1 MEISISDELWAR
13 IKQKVDD
20 GSYPSVEVVLTNAMI
35 HLYDHDEFAT
45 AVTDTPEVQAMIEEA
60 EEALKNGDYT
70 TYTRETLHQLIE
82 DIIRRGRERREARYR
97 WLVG

>member
-1 MEISISDELWAR
+1 MEITISDELWAR

-35 HLYDHDEFAT
+35 RLYDHDEFAT

-70 TYTRETLHQLIE
+70 EYTSETLWELFE
-82 DIIRRGRERREARYR
+82 DVKRRGRERWEARHK

>member
-35 HLYDHDEFAT
+35 HLYDHDDFAA

-60 EEALKNGDYT
+60 EEALKNGDYK
-70 TYTRETLHQLIE
+70 TYTSETLWELFE
-82 DIIRRGRERREARYR
+82 DVIRRGRERREARHK

>member
-1 MEISISDELWAR
+1 MEITISNELWAR

-35 HLYDHDEFAT
+35 HLYDHDEFAA

-60 EEALKNGDYT
+60 EEALRNGDYT
-70 TYTRETLHQLIE
+70 TYTKETSPKLVE
-82 DIIRRGRERREARYR
+82 EIIRRGRERREARNR

>member
-1 MEISISDELWAR
+1 MEITISNELWAR

-35 HLYDHDEFAT
+35 HLYDHDEFAA
-45 AVTDTPEVQAMIEEA
+45 AVTDTPEVQAMIGEA
-60 EEALKNGDYT
+60 EEALRNGDYT
-70 TYTRETLHQLIE
+70 TYTKETSPKLVEEIT
-82 DIIRRGRERREARYR
+82 RRGRERRETRNR